1 MKIIE
6 VQDEQAGGKVG
17 FDIFKE
23 ALANDAQVF
32 GLATGSTPISIYN
45 ELTASDLDFSDKISI
60 NLDEYQ
66 GLAGTHDQSYRYFM
80 DEHLFN
86 QKPFKESYV
95 PNGLAEDMDAETTR
109 YDRLIADHPLDL
121 QLLGLGQNGHIGFNE
136 PGTPFDIQTHVVDL
150 TPSTIAA
157 NARFFASEDDV
168 PRRAISMGIGSIMKS
183 KKILLV
189 AYGENKAQAIAAMV
203 EGPVTTDVPASVL
216 QNHDDVT
223 IIVDHSAAS
232 KIKNRDLITTI
243 A

>member
-95 PNGLAEDMDAETTR
+95 PNGLAEDMDAETAR
-109 YDRLIADHPLDL
+109 YNRVIADHPLDL

-136 PGTPFDIQTHVVDL
+136 PGTLFDIQTHVVDL

-189 AYGENKAQAIAAMV
+189 AYGENKAQAIADTV

-216 QNHDDVT
+216 QNHGDVT
-223 IIVDHSAAS
+223 IIVDQSAAS
-232 KIKNRDLITTI
+232 KIKNRDLITSI
-243 A
+243 D

>member
-223 IIVDHSAAS
+223 IIVDRSAAS